1 MPQLNAASTDS
12 HRFAEQG
19 SDPSTPASGFT
30 QFYFKATGVYAI
42 PSSGIVYPVYLYSQ
56 PKKEIYIRAVD
67 MISPITAGADNGA
80 GLGIQSESAT
90 NDVNLLSVDFDQTN
104 VEHAQFNIWMPDT
117 WDAGNLDFKVVWTAE
132 SPASPGETV
141 NWQLEAVA
149 YADSDPID
157 TAWGG
162 GGGVLDTLL
171 SLDDIHYSPLGTG
184 LTVGNSP
191 AAGELVQFRISRQT
205 GSDNLAA
212 DARLL
217 GVKIYYSE

>member
-1 MPQLNAASTDS
+1 MPQFNALSTDN

-19 SDPSTPASGFT
+19 SDPSTPASGFAR
-30 QFYFKATGVYAI
+30 FYFKATGVYAMDD
-42 PSSGIVYPVYLYSQ
+42 GGTVYPVYLYTQ
-56 PKKEIYIRAVD
+56 PKKEIYIPAVD
-67 MISPITAGADNGA
+67 MMVPLISGADNG
-80 GLGIQSESAT
+80 GGFGIQSESTT
-90 NDVNLLSVDFDQTN
+90 NKVTLSSFDFDQTS
-104 VEHAQFNIWMPDT
+104 VEYAQFNIWMPDT
-117 WDAGNLDFKVVWTAE
+117 WDAGNLDFKVVWTADAGT
-132 SPASPGETV
+132 PAETV

-184 LTVGNSP
+184 LTVGGTP
-191 AAGELVQFRISRQT
+191 AAGGLVQFRISRQT

-217 GVKIYYSE
+217 GIKIYYSE